1 METRRWILA
10 SRPEGEPEVDDFDT
24 ETLTLETPGPGDV
37 LVRTRYVSVDPYM
50 RDRMAP
56 GESYA
61 SPWDVGDEIPAGGV
75 GEVVSSNHD
84 RWEVGDLVVGR
95 LAWSEHVIVD
105 GDRLQPVDTDVA
117 PAPAY
122 LGVLGMT
129 GRTAYFGML
138 EVAEPRP
145 GDTVVVSGAAG
156 AVGSIAGQLAGMAG
170 ARVVGIAGSDE
181 KTQILTDSLGFDAAI
196 NYRTADVVSAIDET
210 CPDGV
215 DVYYDNVG
223 GPITDAVFR
232 HLADNATVA
241 VCGQIALYNATSVPE
256 GPRKLWQLVAATA
269 SVEGFLV
276 GEFTGQYEQANQRLA
291 EWVTRGELEARR
303 TVISGFDSIPD
314 AFRGLFEGVNVGK
327 LVVSLEPET

>member
-1 METRRWILA
+1 METRRWTLA
-10 SRPEGEPEVDDFDT
+10 ARPDGEPAPDDFEIETQTVGTPDT
-24 ETLTLETPGPGDV
+24 GEV

-61 SPWDVGDEIPAGGV
+61 PPWDVGDEIPAGGV
-75 GEVVSSNHD
+75 GEIMSSTHE
-84 RWEVGDLVVGR
+84 RWEKGDLVVGR
-95 LAWSEHVIVD
+95 LAWSEHIIVD
-105 GDRLQPVDTDVA
+105 GDGLHPVDTAVA

-138 EVAEPRP
+138 DAAAPRP

-181 KTQILTDSLGFDAAI
+181 KTQVLTDDLGFDAAI
-196 NYRTADVVSAIDET
+196 NYRTADVPNAIREN

-215 DVYYDNVG
+215 DVYFDNVG
-223 GPITDAVFR
+223 GPITDAVF
-232 HLADNATVA
+232 HNLADDATVA
-241 VCGQIALYNATSVPE
+241 VCGQIALYNATDVPE

-269 SVEGFLV
+269 SIEGFLV
-276 GEFTGQYEQANQRLA
+276 GEFTNRYDEANHRLG
-291 EWVTRGELEARR
+291 EWVAGGDLEARR
-303 TVISGFDSIPD
+303 TVLSGFESIPE
-314 AFRGLFEGVNVGK
+314 AFRGLFEGVNIGK
-327 LVVSLEPET
+327 LVVSLDES

>member
-1 METRRWILA
+1 METRCWSLA
-10 SRPEGEPEVDDFDT
+10 ARPEGEPEGDDFAI
-24 ETLTLETPGPGDV
+24 ETRTLETPGPGDV

-61 SPWDVGDEIPAGGV
+61 SAWDVGDEIPAGGV
-75 GEVVSSNHD
+75 GEVRASNHD
-84 RWEVGDLVVGR
+84 RWAVGDLVVGR
-95 LAWSEHVIVD
+95 LAWAEHVIAD
-105 GDRLQPVDTDVA
+105 GDRLHSVDTELA
-117 PAPAY
+117 PPAAY
-122 LGVLGMT
+122 LGVLGLT

-138 EVAEPRP
+138 DVAEPRP

-156 AVGSIAGQLAGMAG
+156 AVGSVAGQLAGMAG
-170 ARVVGIAGSDE
+170 ARVIGIAGSDT
-181 KTQILTDSLGFDAAI
+181 KTDILTDELGFHAAI
-196 NYRTADVVSAIDET
+196 NYQTTDVHRALEDT
-210 CPDGV
+210 CPEGV

-232 HLADNATVA
+232 HLADNARVA
-241 VCGQIALYNATSVPE
+241 VCGQITVYNATSVPE

-276 GEFTGQYEQANQRLA
+276 GEFSGRYEEANHRLA
-291 EWVTRGELEARR
+291 EWVQSGEIEARR
-303 TVISGFDSIPD
+303 TVRSGFESIPE

-327 LVVSLEPET
+327 LVVKLEAEA